1 MALATIVT
9 CGVLSANLPVGPE
22 PNVVI
27 QSRMVGNHIEVITL
41 DSDDESASSSTSEVI
56 TLDSDSN
63 DEDSTPNG
71 RIPYPPP
78 APQKKLNAKGTEGFA
93 NLPNKGCPFVIEDL
107 VYRDERM
114 KEFQPKYPIRII
126 NRYNGDGLDR
136 HFKYSEIN
144 CYPDDV
150 DHKDTFAEFC
160 NCEDGDCVANKCPC
174 AKHST
179 ITIEDGKIAPR
190 QIGSIQCC
198 KDVLVECSSQCKCK
212 GRCDRKYINDAIQH
226 RVEIIMTEKTG
237 FSCFVR
243 EGISAGTFVCEFV
256 GHIYTDEESIRD
268 NRVLSY
274 TYSVN
279 RMDDEDE
286 LVIIDPFYHGNV
298 SRFFNHSCDE
308 NLRPFRFFKYDRIAR
323 IPHLGFYASR
333 NIAANEELTINY
345 GIEWWTEAIESKK
358 LDFCYCGAEH
368 CLLPDPTNK
377 ACKLKEI
384 ERKITRL
391 KTFHG
396 GYESLS
402 RQSLPSAHRERP
414 SVECRVSQRSVAG
427 VFSSTMN
434 PPGPSSSAHAD
445 VCAVDALSVTAAQ
458 VSLADSDGSEEER
471 VWRERKTREKKRSLP
486 TRPSGFWLFANSL
499 FGESVTRKKDYQGLN
514 RVFLTATFG
523 KLRTK
528 MIECAQPLW
537 NKMSE
542 EEKKVWQKRAQ
553 SVKLVAGTSAAEKN
567 RKGKKV
573 PKTLPSE
580 DEDEDFF
587 DGEVDEFD
595 IGAVQVERETSGPAV
610 DSRSKTKRDSDAEKI
625 GLWLRSFGQKHL
637 ADVKRARFLFASV
650 QTYGDLDRKVIPAE
664 IALVEFS
671 LRHGILD
678 LYSTVIG
685 PWDVPNDVLRFR
697 ANFNCKETHK
707 IPLDLKTMLKMGI
720 KFTHKK
726 DVIGEILGRVEPL
739 VAQNQG
745 LKVGLYREGVFEFD
759 DEFEIR
765 SSTLRDGKIN
775 AATVVQ
781 HLSDTKP
788 ILPGNDAEHR
798 WIVCL
803 DHELDWVVR
812 AMEHLKSDT
821 GLEYEH
827 FPTAPDRFV
836 SVSAFVD
843 AFKRHV
849 QEDAKA
855 IDYANLFAS
864 LGTPK
869 FGDEETST
877 PSEANNRLFCPF
889 HRKVLNPCCASMAAC
904 RACFGIFST
913 LKDAYDLDLIN

>member
-1 MALATIVT
+1 MFLGLCLVLEISVSKMCAQKEEMIQFSTHLPQTSARTRRNVRAL
-9 CGVLSANLPVGPE
+9 
-22 PNVVI
+22 
-27 QSRMVGNHIEVITL
+27 
-41 DSDDESASSSTSEVI
+41 
-56 TLDSDSN
+56 
-63 DEDSTPNG
+63 
-71 RIPYPPP
+71 
-78 APQKKLNAKGTEGFA
+78 KKLQMSTINLETEYFRR
-93 NLPNKGCPFVIEDL
+93 LHELD
-107 VYRDERM
+107 
-114 KEFQPKYPIRII
+114 KEFQPRFNKLQEERRAIVTGTKEPADEETDIALLHGADKEELSKLEEAWNNNNPSNDERGITDFWLLVLLSFEPTRDMIADADLDVLAHLNDITCDVDSNPSSFTLSFHFDKNEYFTNSILEKRYVLSENVDPEDPFSYEGLSIVECTGSQIEWENERNVTKKVIKKKLRNSRTGKTKMVYKTVKTDSFFNFFEPPNPALFAEDDEAVYEFLMSDFEIGLQIREQVIP
-126 NRYNGDGLDR
+126 RAVLYYTGELAD
-136 HFKYSEIN
+136 KYS
-144 CYPDDV
+144 
-150 DHKDTFAEFC
+150 
-160 NCEDGDCVANKCPC
+160 
-174 AKHST
+174 
-179 ITIEDGKIAPR
+179 
-190 QIGSIQCC
+190 
-198 KDVLVECSSQCKCK
+198 
-212 GRCDRKYINDAIQH
+212 
-226 RVEIIMTEKTG
+226 
-237 FSCFVR
+237 
-243 EGISAGTFVCEFV
+243 
-256 GHIYTDEESIRD
+256 
-268 NRVLSY
+268 
-274 TYSVN
+274 
-279 RMDDEDE
+279 DDE
-286 LVIIDPFYHGNV
+286 
-298 SRFFNHSCDE
+298 
-308 NLRPFRFFKYDRIAR
+308 YDI
-323 IPHLGFYASR
+323 
-333 NIAANEELTINY
+333 
-345 GIEWWTEAIESKK
+345 
-358 LDFCYCGAEH
+358 
-368 CLLPDPTNK
+368 
-377 ACKLKEI
+377 
-384 ERKITRL
+384 
-391 KTFHG
+391 
-396 GYESLS
+396 
-402 RQSLPSAHRERP
+402 
-414 SVECRVSQRSVAG
+414 
-427 VFSSTMN
+427 
-434 PPGPSSSAHAD
+434 
-445 VCAVDALSVTAAQ
+445 
-458 VSLADSDGSEEER
+458 SLADSDGSEEER
-471 VWRERKTREKKRSLP
+471 VWRERKAREKKRSLP

-625 GLWLRSFGQKHL
+625 CLWLRSFGQKHL

-720 KFTHKK
+720 KFAHKK

-765 SSTLRDGKIN
+765 SSTLRDGKIK